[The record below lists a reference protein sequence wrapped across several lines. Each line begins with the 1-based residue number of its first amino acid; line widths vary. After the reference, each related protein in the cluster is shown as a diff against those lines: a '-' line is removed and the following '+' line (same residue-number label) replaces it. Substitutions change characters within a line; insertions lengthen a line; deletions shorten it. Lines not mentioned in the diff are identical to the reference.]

1 MEEDSLSL
9 SLSSLSLSIHLQH
22 WGVNSVSEVGTLS
35 LEPLHLTFFVLG
47 VLEIGSHELFAQ
59 DRLQTAI
66 LLISDSSVARI
77 TGVSHWCPACL
88 IIFYGTGL

>member
-22 WGVNSVSEVGTLS
+22 WGVNSVSEAGTLS

-47 VLEIGSHELFAQ
+47 VLEIGSHELFA
-59 DRLQTAI
+59 
-66 LLISDSSVARI
+66 
-77 TGVSHWCPACL
+77 
-88 IIFYGTGL
+88 